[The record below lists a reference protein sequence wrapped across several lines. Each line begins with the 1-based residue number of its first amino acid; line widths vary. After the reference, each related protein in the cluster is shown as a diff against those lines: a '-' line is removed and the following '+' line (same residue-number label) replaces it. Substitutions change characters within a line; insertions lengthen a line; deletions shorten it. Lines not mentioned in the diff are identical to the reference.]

1 MKKYIFGAIYLLLF
15 FAIMLSGVA
24 TMPYIK
30 QDGAA
35 EKRIL
40 AEFPEIKSEDG
51 TLNIADFPADFEAW
65 LDDHI
70 GLRMVW
76 MQQYASLHA
85 AMGSSVN
92 DQVIVGRDGWL
103 YFEPT
108 VPDFTGADAL
118 TENQIWRVKY
128 TLEAIDRALDV
139 PMAIFFAPNKNTVY
153 PEYMPAIYPET
164 GSEHAMEWL
173 IENADVNIID
183 SLSALSG
190 DGLYHVTD
198 THWNNRG
205 ARIGA
210 SLIINEV
217 NALTGADGISP
228 DPDAAY
234 TTEPYVGDLGQM
246 LFPGNPPEDVQL
258 VYAAAVQNYK
268 YKGRFRTAEDLT
280 ITTEGDGAP
289 LNVLMLRDSFT
300 NLLIEP
306 ISNAYS
312 NVQYRRAMPLPLSD
326 AEEFDVV
333 VLEMVERRIGELLV
347 GAPVLPAAE
356 TAAWDETEENCTAGA
371 YVVPGKDMTLI
382 YGSLNKSVDRLT
394 SLKVSVTSGNE
405 TVYYEAL
412 PVSGTDHDNGD
423 GSFSL
428 YVPAV
433 PENALIQVYMAGDSE
448 LLSQPVSPEAAK

>member
-40 AEFPEIKSEDG
+40 AEFPEIKSADG
-51 TLNIADFPADFEAW
+51 TLSIADFPAGFEAW

-70 GLRMVW
+70 GLRMIW

-92 DQVIVGRDGWL
+92 DQVIVGSDGWL

-108 VPDFTGADAL
+108 VPDFTGSDAL
-118 TENQIWRVKY
+118 TENQRWRVKY

-139 PMAIFFAPNKNTVY
+139 PMVVFFAPNKNTVY
-153 PEYMPAIYPET
+153 PEHMPAIYPET
-164 GSEHAMEWL
+164 SSAHAMEWL
-173 IENADVNIID
+173 IGNADVNIID
-183 SLSALSG
+183 SVSALSG

-198 THWNNRG
+198 THWNSKG

-210 SLIINEV
+210 SLIIGEI
-217 NALTGADGISP
+217 NALTGTDGVSP
-228 DPDAAY
+228 DPAAPY
-234 TTEPYVGDLGQM
+234 IIEPYVGDLGQM

-258 VYAAAVQNYK
+258 AYADSAQNFK
-268 YKGRFRTAEDLT
+268 YKGRFRSTEDLT

-326 AEEFDVV
+326 AEEYDVV

-356 TAAWDETEENCTAGA
+356 TAAWTDMKPNCSAEA
-371 YVVPGKDMTLI
+371 YIVPGKDMTLI
-382 YGSLNKSVDRLT
+382 YGQLSDSVDRLT
-394 SLKVSVTSGNE
+394 SLKVSVTSGDE

-412 PVSGTDHDNGD
+412 PVSGADIDDGD
-423 GSFSL
+423 GSFCL
-428 YVPAV
+428 YVPVV
-433 PENALIQVYMAGDSE
+433 PENAVIQVYMAGDSE
-448 LLSQPVSPEAAK
+448 LLSESVSPVVAE